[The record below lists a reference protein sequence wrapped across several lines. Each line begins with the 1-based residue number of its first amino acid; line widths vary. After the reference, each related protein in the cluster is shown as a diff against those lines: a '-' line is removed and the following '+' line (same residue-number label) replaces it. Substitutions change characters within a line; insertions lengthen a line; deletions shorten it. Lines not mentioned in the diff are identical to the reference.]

1 MTRSERRD
9 KSWKIS
15 ITTFHSVLERELGLH
30 REQCPVQLCVGI
42 DEVVEWIALL
52 RWVEAYIS
60 SNSKLQAIVVM
71 CPEEVIFLLW
81 VLPSFRRVNRYPSVG
96 LDIELSPA
104 VISRYSPIVLVSRQW
119 KTNFEARRN
128 SGRPHHADKQR
139 VKISAVA
146 TLGRAG
152 PHGIAVAPTG
162 A

>member
-1 MTRSERRD
+1 
-9 KSWKIS
+9 
-15 ITTFHSVLERELGLH
+15 
-30 REQCPVQLCVGI
+30 
-42 DEVVEWIALL
+42 
-52 RWVEAYIS
+52 
-60 SNSKLQAIVVM
+60 M
-71 CPEEVIFLLW
+71 CTEEVIFLLW

-152 PHGIAVAPTG
+152 PYGIAVAPTG
-162 A
+162 ACFVVAHGGDDVVVDCSRFLQGVLDSTRFLLSELSDDSL